1 MSFADYAGTGAFAI
15 SGTLSASEKKLDLFG
30 ATFIG
35 FVTAVGG
42 GTIRDLL
49 LGNTPVTWIQGWHYF
64 VIILSAIAL
73 TFIFYRYI
81 IKLKQT
87 LFLFDTIGIGVFTII
102 GMEKALIFGLTPPI
116 SLVMGLSS
124 AVVGGV
130 LRDTFCN
137 DVPLIFHR
145 EIYATACI
153 VGGTIY
159 LALHYF
165 EVETH
170 FSQIATILSI
180 ILIRLLAIKF
190 NLSLPKITN
199 AQE

>member
-1 MSFADYAGTGAFAI
+1 
-15 SGTLSASEKKLDLFG
+15 
-30 ATFIG
+30 
-35 FVTAVGG
+35 
-42 GTIRDLL
+42 
-49 LGNTPVTWIQGWHYF
+49 
-64 VIILSAIAL
+64 
-73 TFIFYRYI
+73 
-81 IKLKQT
+81 
-87 LFLFDTIGIGVFTII
+87 
-102 GMEKALIFGLTPPI
+102 
-116 SLVMGLSS
+116 MGLSS